1 MTIADN
7 AAQRDN
13 PDPDPDTNMN
23 QQQVDNN
30 NNALFSSCT
39 SSRSNASKAEDV
51 EARAKDVEILAGET
65 EEEKAA
71 RKEPRDS
78 ARNSECCD
86 FVVLCAD
93 CCSNIDFTCCAV
105 M

>member
-13 PDPDPDTNMN
+13 PDPDTNMNMN

-71 RKEPRDS
+71 KNRATPPGTPS
-78 ARNSECCD
+78 VAISSSCAPT
-86 FVVLCAD
+86 VVR
-93 CCSNIDFTCCAV
+93 T
-105 M
+105 